1 MSGAETVVVGRVI
14 RPHGLR
20 GELKVSLPELF
31 EAEGLDLL
39 VETASGVRSLHV
51 EAVRGMES
59 NPILKFKGVDD
70 RNTAESLKGATL
82 SAAKSQSPKLPEDEH
97 FISELVGLTVQTP
110 DGQPIGRV
118 EDVWNR
124 PGQDIIVVR
133 SEDKEILIPS
143 VKAFIK
149 SIQPEKGIMIVE
161 PIEGLL
167 D

>member
-1 MSGAETVVVGRVI
+1 MNGAETVVVGRVI
-14 RPHGLR
+14 RPHGIR
-20 GELKVSLPELF
+20 GELKVSLAESF
-31 EAEGLDLL
+31 EAEGLDLQ
-39 VETASGVRSLHV
+39 VETASGIRTLHV
-51 EAVRGMES
+51 EALRGTES
-59 NPILKFKGVDD
+59 SPILKFKGIDD
-70 RNTAESLKGATL
+70 RNEAESLKGAIL
-82 SAAKSQSPKLPEDEH
+82 SAAKSRCPKLAEDAH

-110 DGQPIGRV
+110 DGQPIGRI

-133 SEDKEILIPS
+133 SGDKEILIPS

-149 SIQPEKGIMIVE
+149 SIRLEQGLMIVE

>member
-1 MSGAETVVVGRVI
+1 VEA
-14 RPHGLR
+14 LR
-20 GELKVSLPELF
+20 G
-31 EAEGLDLL
+31 
-39 VETASGVRSLHV
+39 T
-51 EAVRGMES
+51 ES
-59 NPILKFKGVDD
+59 SPILKFKGIDD
-70 RNTAESLKGATL
+70 RNEAESLKGAIL
-82 SAAKSQSPKLPEDEH
+82 SAAKSRCPKLAADAH

-110 DGQPIGRV
+110 DGQTIGRV

-133 SEDKEILIPS
+133 SGDKEILIPS

-149 SIQPEKGIMIVE
+149 SIRPEKGIMIVE